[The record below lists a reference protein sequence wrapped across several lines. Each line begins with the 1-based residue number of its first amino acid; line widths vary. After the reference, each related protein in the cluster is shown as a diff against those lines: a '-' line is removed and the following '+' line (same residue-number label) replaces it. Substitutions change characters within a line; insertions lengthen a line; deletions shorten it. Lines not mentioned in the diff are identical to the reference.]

1 VLVPVVVRD
10 SHGRPVAHL
19 TKDDF
24 QLFDKG
30 KRQDIASFSA
40 IERPTDLR
48 EHLNNKAASTAKTPQ
63 PLSGPANFSTVNKR
77 HILYLFDDTNIRF
90 EDIVHVREAAVD
102 HFKNALA
109 PGDLAAIYTFS
120 GNPNVEFTAD
130 REKLESAVS
139 KPWPLRIAS

>member
-48 EHLNNKAASTAKTPQ
+48 EHLNDKAASTAKTPQ
-63 PLSGPANFSTVNKR
+63 PLSSGKLIDSKQAAHPVSVRR
-77 HILYLFDDTNIRF
+77 HK
-90 EDIVHVREAAVD
+90 HPVRG
-102 HFKNALA
+102 HRPRSRSSRRSL
-109 PGDLAAIYTFS
+109 
-120 GNPNVEFTAD
+120 
-130 REKLESAVS
+130 
-139 KPWPLRIAS
+139 